1 MAYVEAPD
9 GSIVSLIIVMN
20 YLTMKYPHCLK
31 NFTKGAGWASLYQGG
46 VWLTVVFFID
56 SFEWWVVFS
65 SRYLNVYVKGSTIWL
80 VTYF

>member
-31 NFTKGAGWASLYQGG
+31 NFTKGAGWASSYQGR
-46 VWLTVVFFID
+46 VWLIVVFFID
-56 SFEWWVVFS
+56 SFE
-65 SRYLNVYVKGSTIWL
+65 R
-80 VTYF
+80 